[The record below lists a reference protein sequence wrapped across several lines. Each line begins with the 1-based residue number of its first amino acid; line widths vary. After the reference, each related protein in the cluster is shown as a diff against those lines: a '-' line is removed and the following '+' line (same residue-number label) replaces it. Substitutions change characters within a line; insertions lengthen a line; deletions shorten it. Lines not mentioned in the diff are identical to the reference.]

1 MATYSK
7 QILGSKHTIST
18 TMNNLVVA
26 VGVMF
31 GLSSWLGTG
40 THKART
46 VNILA
51 VVVVVS
57 AVKVIIYPSSLL

>member
-1 MATYSK
+1 
-7 QILGSKHTIST
+7 
-18 TMNNLVVA
+18 MNNLVVA

-51 VVVVVS
+51 VVVVVVVVS
-57 AVKVIIYPSSLL
+57 AVEVAQQG

>member
-1 MATYSK
+1 
-7 QILGSKHTIST
+7 
-18 TMNNLVVA
+18 MNNLVVA

-51 VVVVVS
+51 VVVVVVVVVS
-57 AVKVIIYPSSLL
+57 AVEVAQQG